1 MSEPASSSLPAVLPP
16 EGADPA
22 VVPLCHNCGVP
33 AAGKFCSNCGQS
45 TAVHMPTL
53 MEFLHEFVSHHI
65 AIEGTLFESLKRLL
79 LSPGGLTL
87 DYFAGKRARY
97 VAPLRLYLTFN
108 VIFFLAL
115 EVAQLFGPG
124 VDADAKKAL
133 AQLNTQEASTAI
145 DQAAK
150 EIDNDPDLT
159 PDQRRIASDKL
170 ALLKAFAAHAAIP
183 GPAVVTSSQAPVAQ
197 EHAPT
202 SVSSVLP
209 APPQAS
215 GSSVPPAQSTAAPT
229 AATSSVV
236 VPAVNSA
243 AKDDDDDDDQFGKAI
258 EKVADQADEESDAK
272 TEVLESVKNAIA
284 DSGRPLDRP
293 MTQSARDNYKP
304 SSQLEGFKQFE
315 DKIIPAWVDQHA
327 PAVRRHLD
335 QIPQRSGAE
344 TRQRLKDNIL
354 RYAPYT
360 LLALV
365 PVCAFLL
372 QLSFIFCHRGYVENL
387 VSSLHGHTF
396 LFIVLL
402 VFLLPLGGLLSTI
415 WIVLALIHMIW
426 ALSRIY
432 GSKGFGLFLR
442 LGFLA
447 VTYSVAFA
455 IATSLAVIA
464 SVIT

>member
-1 MSEPASSSLPAVLPP
+1 
-16 EGADPA
+16 
-22 VVPLCHNCGVP
+22 
-33 AAGKFCSNCGQS
+33 
-45 TAVHMPTL
+45 
-53 MEFLHEFVSHHI
+53 
-65 AIEGTLFESLKRLL
+65 
-79 LSPGGLTL
+79 
-87 DYFAGKRARY
+87 
-97 VAPLRLYLTFN
+97 

-124 VDADAKKAL
+124 ADADAKKAL

-197 EHAPT
+197 EHATT
-202 SVSSVLP
+202 SLSSVLP

-215 GSSVPPAQSTAAPT
+215 GSSVPPAKNTAAPTAGVPRPDAGST

-236 VPAVNSA
+236 VPAVKSA

-293 MTQSARDNYKP
+293 MAQSARDNYKP
-304 SSQLEGFKQFE
+304 SSQLEGFKEFE